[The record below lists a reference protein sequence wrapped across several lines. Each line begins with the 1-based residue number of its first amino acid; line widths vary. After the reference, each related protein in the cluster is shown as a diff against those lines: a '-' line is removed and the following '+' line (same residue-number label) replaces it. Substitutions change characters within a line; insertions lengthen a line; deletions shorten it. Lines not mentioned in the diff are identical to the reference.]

1 MFEKVMFYLSKTLLL
16 TRFPAKN
23 NKHYRLDFRVF
34 FNPPSQIIVRMSFS
48 PTSHFFLGGV
58 CDYLQEEMEMLPQ
71 PPLNNCT
78 GAK

>member
-23 NKHYRLDFRVF
+23 NKNDRLDFRLF
-34 FNPPSQIIVRMSFS
+34 FTPPQIIVRMSFS
-48 PTSHFFLGGV
+48 PTSHLLLGGV
-58 CDYLQEEMEMLPQ
+58 CYYLQEEMEMLPQ
-71 PPLNNCT
+71 PPLNICT